1 MKTFL
6 TVIIAFL
13 YISANAQNNPDSLY
27 KNNLDFRRAIGVIY
41 SEKYIINADPG
52 DLTFFDQ
59 GHPHGRQ
66 FLLVSNIVPYFA
78 ITRRRSP
85 VYFVI
90 NPTVRVR
97 QFVNQPSLPIRT
109 PSYQIGGLMFFNP
122 FKHDITH
129 YKYFSTGIYHHSNG
143 QDDDALLDDGS
154 VNLKTGN
161 FVTNYL
167 VFNFFNGHHRD
178 EINSYYKVGM
188 EIHSGL
194 FKFAD
199 EPLLRARFSQFR
211 LNGQYSI
218 SKYGSSE
225 IQSGIEGVPSTT
237 DRYLRTRVILD
248 ATIGLGDTDTN
259 WNQHFNVELKYY
271 YNLWY
276 GENTTLF
283 ASVGYMGIDYYNI
296 YFTEPYPFV
305 RIGIAAGAPLRP
317 IEKVK
322 FTSEKF

>member
-1 MKTFL
+1 MKTFITML
-6 TVIIAFL
+6 IAIL
-13 YISANAQNNPDSLY
+13 VTSATAQKNLDSLY
-27 KNNLDFRRAIGVIY
+27 KTNLELRRTIGVIY
-41 SEKYIINADPG
+41 SEKYILNSDPG

-85 VYFVI
+85 LYFVI
-90 NPTVRVR
+90 NPIVRIR
-97 QFVNQPSLPIRT
+97 QFLNQTSLPIRT
-109 PSYQIGGLMFFNP
+109 PSYQIGGLLFFNP
-122 FKHDITH
+122 FKHDIEH
-129 YKYFSTGIYHHSNG
+129 YKYLSAGIYHHSNG
-143 QDDDALLDDGS
+143 QDGPALNEDGS
-154 VNLKTGN
+154 VNFKTGN
-161 FVTNYL
+161 FVTNYF
-167 VFNFFNGHHRD
+167 VFNFFNGYHRD
-178 EINSYYKVGM
+178 EINSFYKVGL
-188 EIHSGL
+188 ELHSGL
-194 FKFAD
+194 FKIGD
-199 EPLLRARFSQFR
+199 EPLLRPWFSKFR
-211 LNGQYSI
+211 INGQYSI

-225 IQSGIEGVPSTT
+225 NLSGLKGISPTT
-237 DRYLRTRVILD
+237 DRYLRTRVMLD
-248 ATIGLGDTDTN
+248 ATIGLDDFDAT

-296 YFTEPYPFV
+296 YFKEPYPFI

-322 FTSEKF
+322 FTSKNL